1 MRIIIGIMSTIV
13 FMVIVSSARLEGQRI
28 RDTPIG
34 HTEWLGKTLKEI
46 QTIKLGMTRRD
57 LVRLFVAEGGLGS
70 SGGSRTYLYRE
81 CLYIK
86 VDVEFEPVQ
95 RIAGKSKEFPD
106 DKIIKI
112 SSPYLGNPTID

>member
-1 MRIIIGIMSTIV
+1 MRIIISIMSTIV
-13 FMVIVSSARLEGQRI
+13 FMVIVSSVRLEGQRI
-28 RDTPIG
+28 RDTSVG

-46 QTIKLGMTRRD
+46 QTIKLGMSRRD

-70 SGGSRTYLYRE
+70 SGRSRTYLYRE

-95 RIAGKSKEFPD
+95 RIGKSKEFPD

-112 SSPYLGNPTID
+112 SRPYLGNPTID